1 MKVIITKESRRY
13 ITLEEAA
20 IARKIISD
28 CREDGMSPADYAKIA
43 IDAVGSNDYNWCVKV
58 YEASAEI
65 CKNCRVWDAYG
76 DDTRDL
82 DVWIEATAKTSNGFI
97 EIGAALSDIWSITSD
112 NGAEIANHM
121 YVRQFQEVQ

>member
-1 MKVIITKESRRY
+1 MKVIITKESKRY

-43 IDAVGSNDYNWCVKV
+43 IDAVGTRGYNWCVKI

-65 CKNCRVWDAYG
+65 CKNCRIWDAYG
-76 DDTRDL
+76 DGTRDL
-82 DVWIEATAKTSNGFI
+82 DIWITATAKTVNGFI
-97 EIGAALSDIWSITSD
+97 EIGANLSDIWSITSD
-112 NGAEIANHM
+112 NGEEIASLM
-121 YVRQFQEVQ
+121 YVRQFQEVK